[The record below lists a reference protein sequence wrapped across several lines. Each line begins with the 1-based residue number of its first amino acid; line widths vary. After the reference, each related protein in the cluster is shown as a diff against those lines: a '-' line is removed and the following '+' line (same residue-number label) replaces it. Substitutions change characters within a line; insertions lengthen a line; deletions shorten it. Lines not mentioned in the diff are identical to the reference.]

1 MKEFIDASVFLGMH
15 SKDEEARVSCKNY
28 FVQRLNDKV
37 GMSLEQVGK
46 CDDVIW
52 QLPREQQDAYYP
64 FMDNLHTIMRID
76 RISYDDGDIS
86 AASFNQHLHGL
97 DISDRLT
104 MGMVVA
110 RRGVLYT
117 INPKLVNVRPGKLKD
132 RLGREVVL
140 EREVADLSD
149 ISRFPDVRFSQT
161 GMGEL
166 TFPSELE
173 RLYQQSLAV
182 RI

>member
-15 SKDEEARVSCKNY
+15 SKDEEVKVSCKNY
-28 FVQRLNDKV
+28 FVQRLNEEI

-64 FMDNLHTIMRID
+64 FMDNLHTVMRID
-76 RISYDDGDIS
+76 RISYDHEDIS
-86 AASFNQHLHGL
+86 AATFNQHLHGL

-110 RRGVLYT
+110 RRGILYT
-117 INPKLVNVRPGKLKD
+117 INPTLVNLKAGKLKN
-132 RLGREVVL
+132 RLGEEVVL
-140 EREVADLSD
+140 NREQADLTD
-149 ISRFPDVRFSQT
+149 IARFPYTRSPET
-161 GMGEL
+161 GKEL
-166 TFPSELE
+166 VFPTELE
-173 RLYQQSLAV
+173 QLYQQSLAV
-182 RI
+182 RT